1 MTRRITTAGLRAAV
15 SVIALL
21 VLVAVALYYLGTVG
35 LRVGDR
41 GVRTASLTIPQS
53 NGLVVGS
60 RVLLRGV
67 AIGRVTSVETSVR
80 GVAVGWNYG
89 DRYRIPVDSLFRVD
103 NLSALGETYLGVIPQ
118 RDGGPTFDDRAT
130 IDTTKVTVPTT
141 LDELAARVVRMLEQ
155 VNVKQLRSI
164 INEVNKGLPSDPT
177 VLSNIA
183 SASALLE
190 TTILST
196 RGSLDRLLTDF
207 QPLLVKGAGIAP
219 AMAAAGD
226 PVERFAVGLGKFI
239 GEGGKTA
246 ATSRSGTDG
255 FIVATHAVLCGN
267 AVERLNSADVEK
279 ILFADTV
286 PVHDKKIQR
295 LEVCSMAQLLA
306 RAIDRIHHLRRVA
319 GHLRQ
324 RRLLARRRGARARAR
339 QADRLRPRPDAPAQP
354 HPRHARRRVA
364 VVRLVRLQRR
374 FRPRSLRRCCAGHGQ
389 HLGCYGL
396 RRTVLDV
403 R

>member
-255 FIVATHAVLCGN
+255 FIVATHAPDSLNNESKRLLEHVQVFLDRSSPDLKVIGEALLPPVTSFSATMRTVDLGSLMKTALATVGNGDGLVL
-267 AVERLNSADVEK
+267 
-279 ILFADTV
+279 
-286 PVHDKKIQR
+286 
-295 LEVCSMAQLLA
+295 
-306 RAIDRIHHLRRVA
+306 RVA
-319 GHLRQ
+319 T
-324 RRLLARRRGARARAR
+324 
-339 QADRLRPRPDAPAQP
+339 P
-354 HPRHARRRVA
+354 
-364 VVRLVRLQRR
+364 
-374 FRPRSLRRCCAGHGQ
+374 
-389 HLGCYGL
+389 
-396 RRTVLDV
+396 
-403 R
+403 